1 MPRHTRSRRSYYNIY
16 WNWAMMDEL
25 VDICRDRNHA
35 YHNINDRSRHDFW
48 DSVANRFLGNSAAK
62 SEGTSSGITITMFF
76 IVMVTLGGS
85 CRRVPAKDI
94 IANLERDFG
103 RGQSH
108 VMIVGQGETYLRIV
122 EEDNY
127 FYFFIIY

>member
-1 MPRHTRSRRSYYNIY
+1 MPRQTRRRSYNVH

-25 VDICRDRNHA
+25 VNIRRDRNRA
-35 YHNINDRSRHDFW
+35 YHNINGRSRQDFW
-48 DSVANRFLGNSAAK
+48 DSVANR
-62 SEGTSSGITITMFF
+62 TMSF
-76 IVMVTLGGS
+76 IVMVTLGGG
-85 CRRVPAKDI
+85 CGRVPAQDI

-103 RGQSH
+103 RGRSR
-108 VMIVGQGETYLRIV
+108 VTIVGQGETYLRIV